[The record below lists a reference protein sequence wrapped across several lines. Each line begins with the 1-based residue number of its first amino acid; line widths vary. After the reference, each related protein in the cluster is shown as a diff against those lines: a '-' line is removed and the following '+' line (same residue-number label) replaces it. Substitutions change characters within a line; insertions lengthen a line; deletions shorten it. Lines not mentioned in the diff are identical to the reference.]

1 MINNN
6 FIDNYIIYKVNNN
19 EPINYN
25 TKTQQL
31 IFKRIKNNYYLFP
44 HNEPAIDLI
53 LSDPP
58 EIVQKIII
66 PSMEELKNFNKE
78 DQEIII
84 YILTHFYDFYYDE
97 ERNIYCNDVF
107 FKSCYNINAN
117 VIISLKNGIR
127 DFEYE
132 IFQKFIDRYY

>member
-6 FIDNYIIYKVNNN
+6 IIYQINNN
-19 EPINYN
+19 EPIYYN

-31 IFKRIKNNYYLFP
+31 IFKRIKNNYYPFP
-44 HNEPAIDLI
+44 SNEPAIDLI

-66 PSMEELKNFNKE
+66 PSMEELKNFNE
-78 DQEIII
+78 DEQEIIT

-97 ERNIYCNDVF
+97 ERNIYCNDIF

-117 VIISLKNGIR
+117 VIVSLKDAIR
-127 DFEYE
+127 DFEYK